1 MREGRIRLE
10 ALCATLAVAAAML
23 LAGASPTFATTRTA
37 KARTHQ
43 ATGEIVSVNATT
55 LVLLHARGRGKT
67 KMTFYLTPE
76 TKKLVAVAPGK
87 RVLLL
92 YRIENG
98 KMMVR
103 RIRAPRAGKKR

>member
-1 MREGRIRLE
+1 MRNGRNRLT
-10 ALCATLAVAAAML
+10 ALAATLALATAMLFAAAAPAL
-23 LAGASPTFATTRTA
+23 ATTRTT
-37 KARTHQ
+37 KVKTHQ

-76 TKKLVAVAPGK
+76 TKKLVPVAPGK

-98 KMMVR
+98 RMMVR
-103 RIRAPRAGKKR
+103 RIRAPRVEKKR

>member
-1 MREGRIRLE
+1 MRNGKIRVA
-10 ALCATLAVAAAML
+10 ALAGTLALTAAML
-23 LAGASPTFATTRTA
+23 LAVASPTFATTRTT
-37 KARTHQ
+37 KGKTHE
-43 ATGEIVSVNATT
+43 ATGEIVSVNAMT

-76 TKKLVAVAPGK
+76 TKKLVSVAPGK

-103 RIRAPRAGKKR
+103 RIRAPRAEKKR

>member
-1 MREGRIRLE
+1 MREGRNRLT
-10 ALCATLAVAAAML
+10 ALVATLALAAAMV
-23 LAGASPTFATTRTA
+23 LAAAGPALATTRAA
-37 KARTHQ
+37 KGKTHQ
-43 ATGEIVSVNATT
+43 ATGEVVSVNATT

-76 TKKLVAVAPGK
+76 TKRLVSVAPGK

-103 RIRAPRAGKKR
+103 RIRAPRAEKKR